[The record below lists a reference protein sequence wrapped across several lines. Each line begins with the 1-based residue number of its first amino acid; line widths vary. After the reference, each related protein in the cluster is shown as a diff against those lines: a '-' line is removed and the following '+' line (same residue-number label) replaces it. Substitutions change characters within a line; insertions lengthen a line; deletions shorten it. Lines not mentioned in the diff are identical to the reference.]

1 MYPRN
6 LMIEALDRVLA
17 QDVDVPDYVL
27 PDAVASQATILAGG
41 KED

>member
-17 QDVDVPDYVL
+17 RQDIPDYVL
-27 PDAVASQATILAGG
+27 PDAVTSQIAAMSRSPH
-41 KED
+41 E